1 MLLLDLVAGLR
12 VIMMKGVFLFDV
24 LARFNKELSL
34 LRTKGALL
42 CDVLVLLLCLDVSF
56 FILIH

>member
-34 LRTKGALL
+34 LRTKGSLL